1 MISEIWHKI
10 RYVLYFLFP
19 PNFIK
24 YAPLPCNTAQQQH
37 CSSRN
42 SNWFYG
48 QFWQYKV
55 KLLFFFVSAEFF
67 LSAEFQN
74 VEIPQQVMLIL
85 NMSSVQCPDSDVV
98 TCWQLQWT
106 VSGSVS
112 VTMFMMSYDVWCLH
126 SLTDPRSSFISPL
139 YSGLFPC
146 EIWWVHIC
154 ISYQYFFVSQCLTF
168 PIHL

>member
-1 MISEIWHKI
+1 MH
-10 RYVLYFLFP
+10 
-19 PNFIK
+19 
-24 YAPLPCNTAQQQH
+24 PCPATLRSAATTLQQQKFKLVLWSVLTVQSETAVIL
-37 CSSRN
+37 CSCRIFVVCRIWNFRMLCWN
-42 SNWFYG
+42 STTSD
-48 QFWQYKV
+48 V
-55 KLLFFFVSAEFF
+55 DSEHVHL
-67 LSAEFQN
+67 
-74 VEIPQQVMLIL
+74 
-85 NMSSVQCPDSDVV
+85 SSVQCPDSDVV
-98 TCWQLQWT
+98 TCWQLQCA

>member
-1 MISEIWHKI
+1 M
-10 RYVLYFLFP
+10 LYFLLP
-19 PNFIK
+19 PNLIK

-55 KLLFFFVSAEFF
+55 KLTAVILCFCRIFLVCRISECLNSTTSHVDSEF
-67 LSAEFQN
+67 
-74 VEIPQQVMLIL
+74 L

-98 TCWQLQWT
+98 TCWQLQCA

-112 VTMFMMSYDVWCLH
+112 VTMFMMSYDVSCLH
-126 SLTDPRSSFISPL
+126 WPTPPRSSFISPL

>member
-1 MISEIWHKI
+1 MCYISTKFHKICTPALQHCAATTLQQQKFKLVLWSVLTVQSETAVILCFCRIFLVCRISECW
-10 RYVLYFLFP
+10 
-19 PNFIK
+19 
-24 YAPLPCNTAQQQH
+24 
-37 CSSRN
+37 N
-42 SNWFYG
+42 STTSD
-48 QFWQYKV
+48 V
-55 KLLFFFVSAEFF
+55 DSEHVHL
-67 LSAEFQN
+67 
-74 VEIPQQVMLIL
+74 
-85 NMSSVQCPDSDVV
+85 SSVQCPDSDVV

-126 SLTDPRSSFISPL
+126 SLTDPRSSFISASL